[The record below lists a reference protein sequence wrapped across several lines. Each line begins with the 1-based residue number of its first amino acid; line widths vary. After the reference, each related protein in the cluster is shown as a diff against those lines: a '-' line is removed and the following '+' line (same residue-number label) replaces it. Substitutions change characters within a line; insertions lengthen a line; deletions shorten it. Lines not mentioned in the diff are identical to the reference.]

1 LPPSTD
7 RARLGTN
14 CPERRTTDV
23 TTAPPPVLLVLPEG
37 SRPDSLVDLGV
48 AEARRQGTGLH
59 LLRVAADAG
68 DTDPDPE
75 VLLATLRRR
84 ADDRSGDR
92 VTVTSEHLSG
102 DVVRIAL
109 DRSRT
114 ARLVIVPHEDWSV
127 VAEEELLGTTAVG
140 VVSGSEVPVLVVPE
154 WWEEDEQPRGVVAVG
169 VDEVAESGPLLI
181 VAARQAVAREARLVV
196 VHASPHHLLHRR
208 RRHDGEGEVPAWL
221 RGDFPGLAVTM
232 RLVDGAPE
240 RELEQASQEAEL
252 VVIGRGAPGRGGQL
266 GRTGQRVLE
275 EASCPVLVV
284 EPVAT

>member
-1 LPPSTD
+1 M
-7 RARLGTN
+7 
-14 CPERRTTDV
+14 

-48 AEARRQGTGLH
+48 AEALREGTGLH

-75 VLLATLRRR
+75 VLLAALRRR
-84 ADDRSGDR
+84 AEYRSGDR
-92 VTVTSEHLSG
+92 VAVTSEHLSG

-127 VAEEELLGTTAVG
+127 VAEEEDLGVTAVG
-140 VVSGSEVPVLVVPE
+140 VVSGSAVPVLVVPE

-169 VDEVAESGPLLI
+169 VDEVAESDPLLSE
-181 VAARQAVAREARLVV
+181 AARQAVARGARLVV
-196 VHASPHHLLHRR
+196 VHASQHHLLRR
-208 RRHDGEGEVPAWL
+208 HRHDGDGDGDGEVPGWL
-221 RGDFPGLAVTM
+221 RGAFPGLQVTM

-240 RELEQASQEAEL
+240 PELEQASEEAEL
-252 VVIGRGAPGRGGQL
+252 VVIGRGAPRHGGQL

-284 EPVAT
+284 EPAAT

>member
-1 LPPSTD
+1 M
-7 RARLGTN
+7 
-14 CPERRTTDV
+14 

-48 AEARRQGTGLH
+48 AEALRQGTGLH
-59 LLRVAADAG
+59 LLRVAADPG

-75 VLLATLRRR
+75 VLLAALRRR

-92 VTVTSEHLSG
+92 VAVTSEHLSG

-114 ARLVIVPHEDWSV
+114 ARVVIVSHEDRSV
-127 VAEEELLGTTAVG
+127 VAEDEELGATAVG
-140 VVSGSEVPVLVVPE
+140 LVSGSEVPVLVVPE

-169 VDEVAESGPLLI
+169 VDEVAESDPLLSE
-181 VAARQAVAREARLVV
+181 AARQAVARGARLVV
-196 VHASPHHLLHRR
+196 VHASQHHLL
-208 RRHDGEGEVPAWL
+208 RRHRHEAEGDGEVPAWL
-221 RGDFPGLAVTM
+221 RGAFPRLEVRM

-240 RELEQASQEAEL
+240 EELELASEEAEL
-252 VVIGRGAPGRGGQL
+252 VVIGRGAPRHGGQL

-284 EPVAT
+284 ELVAT

>member
-1 LPPSTD
+1 M
-7 RARLGTN
+7 
-14 CPERRTTDV
+14 

-37 SRPDSLVDLGV
+37 SRPDSLIDLGV
-48 AEARRQGTGLH
+48 AEALRQGTGLH
-59 LLRVAADAG
+59 LLRVATDAG

-75 VLLATLRRR
+75 VLLAALRRR
-84 ADDRSGDR
+84 AGDRSGDR
-92 VTVTSEHLSG
+92 VAVTSEHLSG

-127 VAEEELLGTTAVG
+127 VAEDEELGATAVG

-154 WWEEDEQPRGVVAVG
+154 WWEEDEQPRGVVTVG
-169 VDEVAESGPLLI
+169 VDEVAESDPL
-181 VAARQAVAREARLVV
+181 VTEAARQALARGARLVV

-208 RRHDGEGEVPAWL
+208 RHDGDGDGEVPAWL
-221 RGDFPGLAVTM
+221 RGAFPDLEVTM
-232 RLVDGAPE
+232 RLVDGDPD
-240 RELEQASQEAEL
+240 RELEQASEEAEL
-252 VVIGRGAPGRGGQL
+252 VVIGRGAPRHGGQL

-284 EPVAT
+284 EPGAP